1 LAINKSNFLNYRN
14 QVRKSNIWSEEDE
27 HFHMSLIKDIR
38 DLSQKYLIDPNKSF
52 GDVLRKEIDTVKSII
67 DLGKALRLKIGVSEE
82 AIINNLEVFVP
93 GGIGELNRYKDI
105 ILEELNID
113 DIVFLDKVG
122 EKATLSLTSYP
133 KELGSD
139 LDSVTEVLHVGDFE
153 WSEDGNLKVG
163 ERVYVKDE
171 IEVSYEGEDCTAIS
185 DGEVVVFWSGSI
197 FDESNEVEEIS
208 SDSDSEGI
216 ERLHDM
222 KIFYEGMFG
231 SFNEVVVKVDKMISE
246 NVLAFK
252 GFQLAVYDKVKLEF
266 RNFQDKVKS
275 LLSKGSFDKDVFYEV
290 NNFYAKFSKRLDR
303 SLQELVRGNIL
314 SKNLGLV
321 NSVANKYYSID
332 IEFMDLV
339 QEGNIGLANAIDT
352 FDASYGKRFSQLAWY
367 SIKRQII
374 RAITEYFDHMKNVY
388 QYKNNKRKIMLATK
402 DLEKKFELQ
411 GIDRAPTI
419 EEVSESSGVRVERIK
434 KMRNLWEFS
443 FVSLDGPRSA
453 SVDDGGE
460 LHDAVKN
467 HKNTSPH
474 TEVIIDETKRKL
486 YAILEKLPYRERGVI
501 EARYGIGEFKELGAR
516 TEEEISEKMGVNRQR
531 VNVYLGRAMES
542 IRRLIRDSDIEID
555 VSVLED
561 YVSE

>member
-1 LAINKSNFLNYRN
+1 
-14 QVRKSNIWSEEDE
+14 
-27 HFHMSLIKDIR
+27 MSLIKDIR
-38 DLSQKYLIDPNKSF
+38 NLSQKYLIDPNKSF
-52 GDVLRKEIDTVKSII
+52 GDVLRKEVDIVKSII
-67 DLGKALRLKIGVSEE
+67 DLGKALRLKMGVSEE

-163 ERVYVKDE
+163 ERVYLKDE
-171 IEVSYEGEDCTAIS
+171 IEVSYEGEECTAIS

-208 SDSDSEGI
+208 SDSDSDSEGI

-321 NSVANKYYSID
+321 NTIANKYYRRD

-339 QEGNIGLANAIDT
+339 QEGNIGLAKAIDAY
-352 FDASYGKRFSQLAWY
+352 DASYGKRFSAMAWFTV
-367 SIKRQII
+367 KGQII
-374 RAITEYFDHMKNVY
+374 NAIREYFDHMKFGS

-419 EEVSESSGVRVERIK
+419 EEVSELSGVRVERIK

-443 FVSLDGPRSA
+443 FVSLDGPRGS
-453 SVDDGGE
+453 SGDSFGE

-467 HKNTSPH
+467 NKNTSPDA
-474 TEVIIDETKRKL
+474 EVIIDETKRKL
-486 YAILEKLPYRERGVI
+486 YAILEKLPYRESS
-501 EARYGIGEFKELGAR
+501 Y
-516 TEEEISEKMGVNRQR
+516 
-531 VNVYLGRAMES
+531 
-542 IRRLIRDSDIEID
+542 
-555 VSVLED
+555 
-561 YVSE
+561 